1 MAKKILKEEVFDSA
15 TGGLTTQRYVPPK
28 DDVGNMTFPQ
38 FTDFPYIED
47 PTAFTTHRSLE
58 NTFLEAWLSEQVP
71 KDPNADPASAPAPTE
86 DTGAEPG
93 AEPENALAD
102 EGQFGPGGMDPS
114 MGGMDQGMGMMP
126 GQPPPLNTPS
136 EIGRVY
142 ELKKIYSRLTAV
154 EAFLSRSVDATM
166 LSLRK
171 YVAQAIDLF
180 EVVITN
186 LVQYKDKIDDIIV
199 TFYKFLDHIYASMRK
214 YFSEEH

>member
-1 MAKKILKEEVFDSA
+1 MAKKILKEDILDGSSA
-15 TGGLTTQRYVPPK
+15 GFTTQRYVPPK

-71 KDPNADPASAPAPTE
+71 KDPNADPESAPAPTE
-86 DTGAEPG
+86 DAGAEPG
-93 AEPENALAD
+93 AAPENALGDAD
-102 EGQFGPGGMDPS
+102 QFGPGGDPA
-114 MGGMDQGMGMMP
+114 MGGMDQGMGLMP
-126 GQPPPLNTPS
+126 GQPPPLTTPT

-142 ELKKIYSRLTAV
+142 ELKKIYSRLTAI
-154 EAFLSRSVDATM
+154 EAFLSRSVDQTM

-186 LVQYKDKIDDIIV
+186 LPQYKDKLDEIII
-199 TFYKFLDHIYASMRK
+199 TFYKFLDYIYGSMRK
-214 YFSEEH
+214 YFSEE